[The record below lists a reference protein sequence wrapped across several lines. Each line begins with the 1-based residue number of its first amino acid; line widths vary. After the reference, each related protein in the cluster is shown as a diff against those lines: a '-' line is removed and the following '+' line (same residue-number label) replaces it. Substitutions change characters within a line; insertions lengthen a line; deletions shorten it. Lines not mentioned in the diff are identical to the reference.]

1 MPKVSII
8 IPVYNVSK
16 YIERCLQ
23 SVEAQ
28 TISGLEVLLV
38 DNCGTDDS
46 IAKAEAFV
54 AASKRNDISWRFA
67 ATATNDGPSGARN
80 LGIQLATGEYVAF
93 LDADDWVEP
102 QMYELLYKQATA
114 GNPQANAGSQQVAA
128 SSQQAADLSCCNLVQ
143 DFEDGRTSRVLRNCP
158 MPEGELTVAER
169 KRLLTH
175 FVSYFTTFIY
185 RREWLIANAII
196 FPSTRSAEDSS
207 FLACCLLAA
216 NRIAQTGE
224 PMYHYIIHAGSLTQ
238 RRVWKGRDKRR
249 AFRMTL
255 GFAKRQGLY
264 ATYRRQLR
272 FLYIKKALLV
282 PVKEYLGF

>member
-1 MPKVSII
+1 MAKISII
-8 IPVYNVSK
+8 IPVYNASK

-28 TISGLEVLLV
+28 TLTGLEVLMI

-54 AASKRNDISWRFA
+54 AQSKRADISWRVA
-67 ATATNDGPSGARN
+67 RTATNDGPSAARN
-80 LGIQLATGEYVAF
+80 LGLQLATGEYVAF

-102 QMYELLYKQATA
+102 DMYESLYKQSAVS
-114 GNPQANAGSQQVAA
+114 GQQ
-128 SSQQAADLSCCNLVQ
+128 SADMSCGNLVQ
-143 DFEDGRTSRVLRNCP
+143 DFEDGRPSRELHNVV
-158 MPEGELTVAER
+158 MPKGELTPAER

-196 FPSTRSAEDSS
+196 FPATRSAEDSS
-207 FLACCLLAA
+207 FLACCLLVA
-216 NRIAQTGE
+216 NRIAQTDK
-224 PMYHYIIHAGSLTQ
+224 PFYHYIIHAGSLTQ

-264 ATYRRQLR
+264 RMYRWQLR

-282 PVKEYLGF
+282 PIVEYLGL

>member
-1 MPKVSII
+1 MAKVSII
-8 IPVYNVSK
+8 IPVYNVSQ

-28 TISGLEVLLV
+28 TMTGLEVLLI

-46 IAKAEAFV
+46 IAKAQAFV
-54 AASKRNDISWRFA
+54 AQSKRTDISWRFA
-67 ATATNDGPSGARN
+67 ATAANSGPSGARN

-102 QMYELLYKQATA
+102 TMYESLYKQSAIS
-114 GNPQANAGSQQVAA
+114 GQQ
-128 SSQQAADLSCCNLVQ
+128 SADLSCGNLVQ
-143 DFEDGRTSRVLRNCP
+143 DFEDGRPSRELRNLQ
-158 MPEGELTVAER
+158 MPQGELTIAER
-169 KRLLTH
+169 KRLLAH

-196 FPSTRSAEDSS
+196 FPATRSAEDSS
-207 FLACCLLAA
+207 FLACCLLTA
-216 NRIAQTGE
+216 NRIAQTDQ
-224 PMYHYIIHAGSLTQ
+224 PFYHYIIHAGSLTQ
-238 RRVWKGRDKRR
+238 RKVWKGRDKRR
-249 AFRMTL
+249 SFSMTL

-264 ATYRRQLR
+264 RTYRWQLR

-282 PVKEYLGF
+282 PIVEYLGL